1 MIKLISEHY
10 QGKVNVRG
18 EVNNNLIVS
27 NSKPTAVN
35 ALIEYAKILLAV
47 EGINLW
53 EVDFEME
60 HEFTDKKDES

>member
-27 NSKPTAVN
+27 SLKPTAVK
-35 ALIEYAKILLAV
+35 ALIEYAKVLLQV

-53 EVDFEME
+53 EVDFEMT
-60 HEFTDKKDES
+60 HEFSDKKDKT